1 MKLKYLF
8 SILFILVFTLQIFAQ
23 DKKAEKPKYGWHK
36 EAVGLLNFT
45 QNSFDNWS
53 KGGENSWAWQL
64 NFNAKFNL
72 EQEKYSWANSAKV
85 SYGMTK
91 VGDVSARKAA
101 DEIKLESVY
110 TYKMNIYVNPYLAAT
125 GLTQLTDGYAYTD
138 TSKTVISH
146 LLDPGYFT
154 QSAGIGFQPIKILK
168 TRLGAALKETITN
181 EFSDT
186 YAKGEKTR
194 IEFGAESVT
203 DVNWQVTKTI
213 LFTSKLEMFSNLK
226 AFNEIDVNWDNVVS
240 AKVAEYL
247 SVSFNLKLFYDRDI
261 SPKRQLKQTLAVGLS
276 YSFL

>member
-1 MKLKYLF
+1 
-8 SILFILVFTLQIFAQ
+8 
-23 DKKAEKPKYGWHK
+23 
-36 EAVGLLNFT
+36 
-45 QNSFDNWS
+45 
-53 KGGENSWAWQL
+53 
-64 NFNAKFNL
+64 
-72 EQEKYSWANSAKV
+72 
-85 SYGMTK
+85 MTK

>member
-226 AFNEIDVNWDNVVS
+226 AINEIDVNWDNVVS